1 MSDRDFVSIESP
13 VEVFTVSEKRYAFDV
28 PTGDGTPSTATV
40 TAYTGSTNVTG
51 TIFAGGTTCTVSGQ
65 RVTMPL
71 AAAWVI
77 STDYRL
83 DALVVFS
90 NGEKD
95 IYRIEVKC
103 IG

>member
-28 PTGDGTPSTATV
+28 PTGDGVPSSATV
-40 TAYTGSTNVTG
+40 TAKNGSTDVTA
-51 TIFAGGTTCTVSGQ
+51 TVFSGGTTCTVSGQ
-65 RVTMPL
+65 RVSMPL
-71 AAAWVI
+71 AADWTV

-83 DALVVFS
+83 DALVTFE